1 MTCGIYAIQN
11 DINGKIYVGQSRDI
25 EDRWKGHK
33 NSLNKGEGINRHLQ
47 NSWDK
52 YGEDNFTFSVL
63 CECATSKLNEMEQYY
78 IYCLDTRN
86 PKVGY
91 NKNNGGDGI
100 GCNDDVR
107 MILSEKSRLAWEN
120 EEYRENMS
128 SKLKLLWEQG
138 CYDHITKRK
147 PLIQCTLD
155 GRIVRTWEAKN
166 YCCNQLFNGDAGNF
180 YRVLRNGGKYK
191 NYLFYEPEEYFIRYG
206 MVNNYIKDSDYN
218 LERVRHEEYRRRL
231 KELNLQINGENHKYD
246 KIAKEV
252 HSYVSTKCN
261 KGNLICLNTK
271 DMFSSKEEAEYTYGI
286 NLKYMNKNFSFNGV
300 YKGEPLVWITL
311 GEFITMSDSDIH
323 SLINK
328 AKDNMNY
335 YHGSIPKAIICVELD
350 KVFISIH
357 YASRKLGICQSS
369 VSRALKC
376 GYAVKGYHFIRYG
389 GGRPDFDEILRIQQK
404 ELKESMRTNCSK

>member
-1 MTCGIYAIQN
+1 ML
-11 DINGKIYVGQSRDI
+11 QS
-25 EDRWKGHK
+25 
-33 NSLNKGEGINRHLQ
+33 
-47 NSWDK
+47 
-52 YGEDNFTFSVL
+52 T
-63 CECATSKLNEMEQYY
+63 
-78 IYCLDTRN
+78 
-86 PKVGY
+86 
-91 NKNNGGDGI
+91 
-100 GCNDDVR
+100 
-107 MILSEKSRLAWEN
+107 
-120 EEYRENMS
+120 
-128 SKLKLLWEQG
+128 
-138 CYDHITKRK
+138 
-147 PLIQCTLD
+147 
-155 GRIVRTWEAKN
+155 
-166 YCCNQLFNGDAGNF
+166 FNGDAGNF

-218 LERVRHEEYRRRL
+218 LERVRHEEYQRRL
-231 KELNLQINGENHKYD
+231 KELNLQINGENHKYGE
-246 KIAKEV
+246 IAKEV

-271 DMFSSKEEAEYTYGI
+271 DMFSSKEDAEYTYGI
-286 NLKYMNKNFSFNGV
+286 NLKHMNKNFSFNGV

-335 YHGSIPKAIICVELD
+335 YHGSIPKAIVCVELD

-369 VSRALKC
+369 VSRALKY
-376 GYAVKGYHFIRYG
+376 GHVVKGYHFIRYG